1 MSAFFWGGGGGGVR
15 LSPKANPIHPH
26 TLPLSLPLSLITYH
40 AGRAPIRVYCDGCF
54 DMLHYGHAN
63 ALRQAAALG
72 DELVVGLIP
81 DSEIVRCKGA
91 PPVLN
96 EAERGEMVGSLK
108 WVDEVMP
115 GVPYDLTPEFLRT
128 LFTKHRIDLVVHGD
142 DPCLL
147 PDGSDAYAHAKAQGR
162 FRVVKRTEGV
172 SSTDLVGRALMG
184 VRDRPG
190 PGAAAARA
198 REAEELARQ
207 FSSAGSGASKCA
219 AAPRPSMDA
228 EAGGGGGQPATP
240 TAGAGPG
247 TPLGEPATPPPPQR
261 APTTAAGGGGG
272 GEGGGGEGGA
282 APPAAATAPTHG
294 PTPISRFLPTAR
306 RIVQFAGGAPPAPPP
321 GCAIIYM
328 DGAFDLFHPGH
339 VAALQAARAL
349 GGFLLVGLHGDED
362 VASRRGPGRP
372 ILDLHER
379 ALSVLACR
387 YVDEV
392 VIGAP
397 AVISADLLTTFNIAL
412 VVRGSVSEG
421 GGGGGGGGREP
432 PRTGSGAPHGA
443 PSTSGG
449 GGGEAA
455 GGDRYAVPRAC
466 GLFRRLASPSPLTA
480 AALIDRIVSNRAA
493 YEARNAKKVVAEAAY
508 YAGKREQGYVQEG

>member
-1 MSAFFWGGGGGGVR
+1 MSFEKKSKEKG
-15 LSPKANPIHPH
+15 SKARVLFLHPSSSSILV
-26 TLPLSLPLSLITYH
+26 LPFPPL
-40 AGRAPIRVYCDGCF
+40 GRAPIRVYCDGCF

-81 DSEIVRCKGA
+81 DSEILRCKGA
-91 PPVLN
+91 PPVMC
-96 EAERGEMVGSLK
+96 EAERGAMVGSLK

-115 GVPYDLTPEFLRT
+115 GVPYDLTPAFLHT

-190 PGAAAARA
+190 PGTAAARA

-207 FSSAGSGASKCA
+207 FS
-219 AAPRPSMDA
+219 
-228 EAGGGGGQPATP
+228 
-240 TAGAGPG
+240 AGPG
-247 TPLGEPATPPPPQR
+247 GSRQAGVVASATTVAARPSLEAVAPPASSSSPPVPAAPTLGPEYGTPPPPVR
-261 APTTAAGGGGG
+261 VVSAVGEDAAPEPSAPTPTA
-272 GEGGGGEGGA
+272 
-282 APPAAATAPTHG
+282 HG

-321 GCAIIYM
+321 GCAIVYM

-339 VAALQAARAL
+339 VAALEAARAL
-349 GGFLLVGLHGDED
+349 GGFLLVGLHADED

-387 YVDEV
+387 SVDEV

-397 AVISADLLTTFNIAL
+397 AVISEDLLSTFNISL
-412 VVRGSVSEG
+412 VVRGTVSEG
-421 GGGGGGGGREP
+421 GGGRAANGTTSDGP
-432 PRTGSGAPHGA
+432 SSSSA
-443 PSTSGG
+443 PSD
-449 GGGEAA
+449 A
-455 GGDRYAVPRAC
+455 RYAVPKAL
-466 GLFRRLASPSPLTA
+466 GLFRSLASPSPLTA
-480 AALIDRIVSNRAA
+480 GALVDRIVGNRAA
-493 YEARNAKKVVAEAAY
+493 YEARNAKKAAAEAAY
-508 YAGKREQGYVQEG
+508 YRDKAGKKAYVQEG